1 MCVCKCAQRFVVGS
15 RTQIRKK
22 TFFGPQAF
30 DAGPHCHY
38 GTQTR
43 TIIAPLL
50 TPPLLGLKMK
60 CQNPKAEGD
69 HNKLIINR
77 KWLHYGLK
85 DRRECSLVTALTQ
98 IHTFLQGLGRAR
110 SPLWTLLPSHC
121 LRPGALLRVQLGHW
135 RDLGVLEEG
144 LEGCRCLGWPNN
156 QKTLDSP
163 CLVTLHTCSEWL
175 WGESSGMQKET

>member
-1 MCVCKCAQRFVVGS
+1 MHVCVQMCIHRGFFAGY
-15 RTQIRKK
+15 RTQIRKIK
-22 TFFGPQAF
+22 NFFFFFCPHAF
-30 DAGPHCHY
+30 HASQYCHY

-43 TIIAPLL
+43 TIITPLL

-98 IHTFLQGLGRAR
+98 IHTFLQGLGRAG

-121 LRPGALLRVQLGHW
+121 LSPGALLRVQLG
-135 RDLGVLEEG
+135 R
-144 LEGCRCLGWPNN
+144 
-156 QKTLDSP
+156 
-163 CLVTLHTCSEWL
+163 
-175 WGESSGMQKET
+175 